1 MAITSGFFNSLNG
14 DRKYDARQMGEM
26 FDGLIMDGV
35 FMSIGDAL
43 KTVPSSGMTVAVGT
57 GRAWF
62 LHTWTKNDSD
72 HLITVSAAESVLNRI
87 DTIVLD
93 IDNTEATRDNDI
105 VLVKGTPSS
114 NPKRPTLIDA
124 DDHKQIPLA
133 DILVPA
139 GSTTLTATNITNI
152 VGTSECPYV
161 TGPLSIIQNDDILAA
176 WQEEFDTWFEDVK
189 GTLGADTAGQLYNLI
204 QQKVDKTD
212 ILETADEVELATK
225 SGYVADALAIKEL
238 LLNKVTGSFRLG
250 SVINPGVEDT
260 GMYARIGNL
269 FVVIGSEVKPTAT
282 DSSGNRYVTLFTRAQ
297 IATKLSRCD
306 PDFANAFKS
315 ASDVDH
321 TKVGLFVYNGD
332 GNAQNVHF
340 YNPDYWGAH
349 DAYYVYMWP
358 NVTGVVRVNYALFY
372 LLPVQI

>member
-1 MAITSGFFNSLNG
+1 MAITSGFFNSLSG

-26 FDGLIMDGV
+26 FDGLIEDGV

-114 NPKRPTLIDA
+114 NPKRPILIDA

-139 GSTTLTATNITNI
+139 GSTALTATNITNI

-161 TGPLSIIQNDDILAA
+161 TGPLSIIKNDDILEA
-176 WQEEFDTWFEDVK
+176 WQEEFDTWFDGVK
-189 GTLGADTAGQLYNLI
+189 GTLGSDTAGNLYNLI
-204 QQKVDKTD
+204 QQKVDKTSVLD
-212 ILETADEVELATK
+212 TMDEVNLATEK
-225 SGYVADALAIKEL
+225 GLVAGALAIKEL
-238 LLNKVTGSFRLG
+238 NGKMTGSF
-250 SVINPGVEDT
+250 
-260 GMYARIGNL
+260 
-269 FVVIGSEVKPTAT
+269 
-282 DSSGNRYVTLFTRAQ
+282 
-297 IATKLSRCD
+297 
-306 PDFANAFKS
+306 S
-315 ASDVDH
+315 ASDIQSAVASGVRGGWKRIGDIVFIDVKFNLVASYKDAAIMKKLPVPRNDN
-321 TKVGLFVYNGD
+321 TAFSAANLSAGRVAYGRVNSNGD
-332 GNAQNVHF
+332 LEWHDSEQPATGNECSITGI
-340 YNPDYWGAH
+340 YNC
-349 DAYYVYMWP
+349 V
-358 NVTGVVRVNYALFY
+358 
-372 LLPVQI
+372 

>member
-26 FDGLIMDGV
+26 FDGLIEDGV

-87 DTIVLD
+87 DAIVLD

-114 NPKRPTLIDA
+114 NPKRPTLIDT

-161 TGPLSIIQNDDILAA
+161 TGPLSIIKNDDILKA
-176 WQEEFDTWFEDVK
+176 WQEEFDTWFDGVK
-189 GTLGADTAGQLYNLI
+189 GTLGSDTAGNLYNLI
-204 QQKVDKTD
+204 QQKVDKTSVLD
-212 ILETADEVELATK
+212 TMDEVNLATEE
-225 SGYVADALAIKEL
+225 GLVAGALALKEL
-238 LLNKVTGSFRLG
+238 NGKISGAAGILVYGGYKVLQYQAGNNLESQLTDVPVD
-250 SVINPGVEDT
+250 VINNPSNYIITLTLEQRSGTPYGQVSRLTYE
-260 GMYARIGNL
+260 ARKNTMQ
-269 FVVIGSEVKPTAT
+269 FVIHA
-282 DSSGNRYVTLFTRAQ
+282 
-297 IATKLSRCD
+297 
-306 PDFANAFKS
+306 
-315 ASDVDH
+315 
-321 TKVGLFVYNGD
+321 
-332 GNAQNVHF
+332 
-340 YNPDYWGAH
+340 WGAGFVSGH
-349 DAYYVYMWP
+349 IL
-358 NVTGVVRVNYALFY
+358 GVSVGISKLF
-372 LLPVQI
+372 

>member
-26 FDGLIMDGV
+26 FDGLIEDGV

-43 KTVPSSGMTVAVGT
+43 KTVPSSGMTVSVGT

-93 IDNTEATRDNDI
+93 VDNTESTRDNDI
-105 VLVKGTPSS
+105 ILIKGTPSS
-114 NPKRPTLIDA
+114 NPQRPSLIDT

-139 GSTTLTATNITNI
+139 GSTQLTATNITNI

-161 TGPLSIIQNDDILAA
+161 TGPLSIIQNDDILEA

-189 GTLGADTAGQLYNLI
+189 GTLGTDTAGQLYNLI
-204 QQKVDKTD
+204 QQKVDKSSVLDTM
-212 ILETADEVELATK
+212 DEVNLTTEE
-225 SGYVADALAIKEL
+225 GYVAGALAVKEL
-238 LLNKVTGSFRLG
+238 NGNIEARTPRIITGSDIWTGTGKDYVVLFTLSELCEMFGVDTSQAADFTIYAMNGDNGALG
-250 SVINPGVEDT
+250 YIPRGVV
-260 GMYARIGNL
+260 YN
-269 FVVIGSEVKPTAT
+269 
-282 DSSGNRYVTLFTRAQ
+282 SSG
-297 IATKLSRCD
+297 
-306 PDFANAFKS
+306 ANW
-315 ASDVDH
+315 
-321 TKVGLFVYNGD
+321 L
-332 GNAQNVHF
+332 F
-340 YNPDYWGAH
+340 YNSTNIQSGKKF
-349 DAYYVYMWP
+349 
-358 NVTGVVRVNYALFY
+358 RVNYAVFY
-372 LLPVQI
+372 NPGSM

>member
-26 FDGLIMDGV
+26 FDGLIEDGV

-105 VLVKGTPSS
+105 VLMKGTPSS
-114 NPKRPTLIDA
+114 NPKRPTLTNT

-161 TGPLSIIQNDDILAA
+161 TGPLSIIKNDDILEA
-176 WQEEFDTWFEDVK
+176 WQEEFDTWFDGVK
-189 GTLGADTAGQLYNLI
+189 GTLGSDTAGNLYNLI
-204 QQKVDKTD
+204 QQKVDKTS
-212 ILETADEVELATK
+212 ILDTMDEVNLATEK
-225 SGYVADALAIKEL
+225 GFVAGALAVKEL
-238 LLNKVTGSFRLG
+238 NGKMTGDDDWSTYSNNGWEMRYRHISQNQVYVEVQKTSTGNNAAIVGDLVMAGVPFTASFG
-250 SVINPGVEDT
+250 
-260 GMYARIGNL
+260 
-269 FVVIGSEVKPTAT
+269 
-282 DSSGNRYVTLFTRAQ
+282 
-297 IATKLSRCD
+297 
-306 PDFANAFKS
+306 
-315 ASDVDH
+315 
-321 TKVGLFVYNGD
+321 
-332 GNAQNVHF
+332 QNV
-340 YNPDYWGAH
+340 P
-349 DAYYVYMWP
+349 VYMDVAGSIVGYGRANFSTNNGLYLYTP
-358 NVTGVVRVNYALFY
+358 AYGNSVTYTVFGIVIVE
-372 LLPVQI
+372 

>member
-26 FDGLIMDGV
+26 FDGLIEDGV

-114 NPKRPTLIDA
+114 NPQRPSLIDT

-139 GSTTLTATNITNI
+139 GSTQLTATNITNI

-161 TGPLSIIQNDDILAA
+161 TGPLSIIQNDDILEA

-189 GTLGADTAGQLYNLI
+189 GTLGTDTAGQLYNLI
-204 QQKVDKTD
+204 QQKVDKSSVLDTM
-212 ILETADEVELATK
+212 DEVNLTTEE
-225 SGYVADALAIKEL
+225 GYVAGALAVKEL
-238 LLNKVTGSFRLG
+238 NGKMTG
-250 SVINPGVEDT
+250 
-260 GMYARIGNL
+260 
-269 FVVIGSEVKPTAT
+269 
-282 DSSGNRYVTLFTRAQ
+282 
-297 IATKLSRCD
+297 
-306 PDFANAFKS
+306 AFS
-315 ASDVDH
+315 ASDIQSVVASGVRGGW
-321 TKVGLFVYNGD
+321 KRIGD
-332 GNAQNVHF
+332 IVFIDVKFILVAS
-340 YNPDYWGAH
+340 YK
-349 DAYYVYMWP
+349 DAVIMK
-358 NVTGVVRVNYALFY
+358 N
-372 LLPVQI
+372 LPVPRNDRTALAAANISSGRVAFGLVNDLGDLEWHDSAQPATGNECSISGIYNCI